1 MRSGEKSLSTE
12 ETGLIAVSID
22 STGLVEPALSGMR
35 HRLSRAWLW
44 LACVLGPL
52 LLFVPALHAE
62 EAPGPYDAEVPVQ
75 GQGVAEREDALR
87 RALAE
92 VLTRLTG
99 DDGEALEQAPFSGL
113 LQEPS
118 RYVQQYRYLAPE
130 EGVSV
135 EDGQRLW
142 VRFDGPA
149 LEQEIRAAGI
159 PGRERGQ
166 SQVLVWLVVHEG
178 DRPRLIAAHSTAD
191 VAARL
196 DEAARRC
203 GLPLLW
209 PSMEWGDQEWAEAI
223 WRGELEAVLDAST
236 RYQPEAVLIGRMDET
251 GPGRWSARWSLNQP
265 GLAEEWTVRGGLDE
279 VVASG
284 VDGAAV
290 MLATRPAAG
299 AGILRQVGVILQ
311 VSGIDTLEE
320 YARTLRYL
328 EGLGQ
333 VAQVQVVQAEDSG
346 ITFRLDVHGGRP
358 VLERA
363 IAQGDTLEAIVVAP
377 GRAGMRTDTVLEGG
391 QGTSTVLAYRL
402 LP

>member
-1 MRSGEKSLSTE
+1 MRSGEKSLATE
-12 ETGLIAVSID
+12 KTDLNTVSSD
-22 STGLVEPALSGMR
+22 SADLDDPALSGMR
-35 HRLSRAWLW
+35 HCLSRAWLW
-44 LACVLGPL
+44 LACVLGGL
-52 LLFVPALHAE
+52 LLCVPALHAE
-62 EAPGPYDAEVPVQ
+62 EALGPYDAEVPVQ
-75 GQGVAEREDALR
+75 GQGAAEREDALR

-99 DDGEALEQAPFSGL
+99 NDGEALAQAPFSGL

-130 EGVSV
+130 EGVSAG
-135 EDGQRLW
+135 DGQRLW

-149 LEQEIRAAGI
+149 LEQEIRAVGV

-178 DRPRLIAAHSTAD
+178 DRPRLMVAQSTAD
-191 VAARL
+191 AAVRL
-196 DEAARRC
+196 DAAARRR

-209 PSMEWGDQEWAEAI
+209 PRLEWGDQEWAEAI
-223 WRGELEAVLDAST
+223 WRGELEAVLEAST
-236 RYQPEAVLIGRMDET
+236 RYQPEAVLVGRMDEA
-251 GPGRWSARWSLNQP
+251 GPGGWSARWSLNQP
-265 GLAEEWTVRGGLDE
+265 GLAEEWSAQGGLDE

-290 MLATRPAAG
+290 VLATRLAAG
-299 AGILRQVGVILQ
+299 AGILRQVGVMLQ

-320 YARTLRYL
+320 YVRTLRYL

-333 VAQVQVVQAEDSG
+333 VAQVQVAQVEDSG
-346 ITFRLDVHGGRP
+346 VIFRLDVHGGQP

-377 GRAGMRTDTVLEGG
+377 GTAGMRTDTVLEGG
-391 QGTSTVLAYRL
+391 QETSTVLAYRL